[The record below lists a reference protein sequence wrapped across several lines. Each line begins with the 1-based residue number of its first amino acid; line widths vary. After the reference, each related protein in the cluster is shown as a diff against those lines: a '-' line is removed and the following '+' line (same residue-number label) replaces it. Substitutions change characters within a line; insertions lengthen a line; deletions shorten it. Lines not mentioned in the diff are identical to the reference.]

1 MRWTSRPLEYKPKQK
16 VQFATLA
23 AAKNVD
29 DLRERTKLLFNG
41 QDQAGEFYRRIS
53 RSLRVREP
61 PRAGNQRRTVPH

>member
-1 MRWTSRPLEYKPKQK
+1 MVTDGKKEIHALDLKTLEYKPKQK

-41 QDQAGEFYRRIS
+41 QDQAGEFYRRIFAD
-53 RSLRVREP
+53 VF
-61 PRAGNQRRTVPH
+61 AT